1 MLAALDFTYVETKQQ
16 QTTKKH
22 NNIYSNSDESRAKS
36 HIVTWTSIT
45 FMYKA
50 VSDVLL
56 KISSRSVTTDGSRVK
71 MLCNDY
77 ILIIIEIFK
86 KKCLF
91 Y

>member
-1 MLAALDFTYVETKQQ
+1 
-16 QTTKKH
+16 
-22 NNIYSNSDESRAKS
+22 
-36 HIVTWTSIT
+36 
-45 FMYKA
+45 MYKA

-86 KKCLF
+86 KKMFVLLISIF
-91 Y
+91 HYYYYYFIFFWGGGWWRRRHHISILKITYNPRIVAYRE